1 MNNKNNPATAA
12 GSSTKLYIVAVDSG
26 GTFSDC
32 VIIGEKGLT
41 VRGKALSTPKD
52 PSLGVVEAV
61 NNAAS
66 VLNMSARDLLSR
78 SAVFG
83 HGTTISTNAILTRK
97 GARVGLIT
105 TRGHE
110 DALTIGRVHQKVAGL
125 SEDEIIN
132 VVMLEK
138 ANPPIVARSLTI
150 GVTERMDRNGR
161 VIVPLDIVE
170 VREAARELV
179 DEGVEALA
187 VCFLWSF
194 INPDHERAAKNI
206 ISDLYPD
213 LPVTISSELSPV
225 LKEYERVATTAMNAY
240 IGQLTEK
247 YLFKL
252 KNRLADYGFD
262 GSLNVMSCAG
272 GLMSIAETA
281 QKPIFAIGS
290 GPAGGAMGAVA
301 LGEALGYKNIV
312 TSDVGGTSFDVGLIV
327 NGEPVLAS
335 APVISKYHL
344 LVPMVDVVSIGAGG
358 GSVAWIEKGTGMLKV
373 GPQSAGSEPG
383 PVCYDRGG
391 SEPTVTDADLILGRL
406 DPDYFWGGK
415 MRLNKEKA
423 LAVMEEKIA
432 RPLKMNVVEAAA
444 GVVEIVDAHM
454 ADLVRKMTIGRGY
467 DPRNFVLFSFGGAGP
482 GHFGA
487 YARDVGVPLAV
498 VPEKAAVF
506 SAYGIAISD
515 TVYIEDI
522 SEPMTMPTNTPRIGE
537 IFQALEEKVVE
548 KFKGHGAEKK
558 KVNLRRFL
566 EMRYKGQVHALYCPV
581 EEKEIFSRDTE
592 AMVRTFDSIYEKKY
606 GKGTAFKEAGVEA
619 TTFRLMGVVKGPK
632 ATPPYVE
639 IAGPDPS
646 AALKGKRQVYF
657 KEARGFVPGEVFEY
671 DKLRTGNLVNGPAI
685 VEAPDTTAVIH
696 PGQQLTVDSHRN
708 LVLKLK

>member
-1 MNNKNNPATAA
+1 MTNP
-12 GSSTKLYIVAVDSG
+12 TKPYIVAVDSG

-32 VIIGEKGLT
+32 VIIGEKGRT

-52 PSLGVVEAV
+52 PSQGVVDAV
-61 NNAAS
+61 GNAAS
-66 VLNMSARDLLSR
+66 TLKMSARELLSQA
-78 SAVFG
+78 AVFG
-83 HGTTISTNAILTRK
+83 HGTTISTNAILVRT
-97 GARVGLIT
+97 GAKVGLIT
-105 TRGHE
+105 TKGHE

-132 VVMLEK
+132 VAMLEK
-138 ANPPIVARSLTI
+138 ANPPIVSRSLTI
-150 GVTERMDRNGR
+150 GVTERVDKNGK
-161 VIVPLDIVE
+161 VVVPLS
-170 VREAARELV
+170 VREVAEAVRELV
-179 DEGVEALA
+179 SEGVQALA
-187 VCFLWSF
+187 ICFLWSF
-194 INPDHERAAKNI
+194 INSEHEKTAKKIVN
-206 ISDLYPD
+206 DLFPD
-213 LPVTISSELSPV
+213 LPVTISCELSPII
-225 LKEYERVATTAMNAY
+225 KEYERVATTAMNAY

-247 YLFKL
+247 YLLKL
-252 KNRLADYGFD
+252 KKRLADNGFD

-358 GSVAWIEKGTGMLKV
+358 GSIAWIEKGTGMLKV

-391 SEPTVTDADLILGRL
+391 TQPTVTDADLILGRL

-415 MRLNKEKA
+415 MRLNQDKA
-423 LAVMEEKIA
+423 VAAMEEKIA
-432 RPLKMNVVEAAA
+432 RPLKMDVVEAAA

-467 DPRNFVLFSFGGAGP
+467 DPRNFVLFAFGGAGP
-482 GHFGA
+482 PHFAA
-487 YARDVGVPLAV
+487 YSKDVGVPLAI

-506 SAYGIAISD
+506 SAYGISISD
-515 TVYIEDI
+515 TVYIEDV
-522 SEPMTMPTNTPRIGE
+522 SEPMTMPAKTPRIEE
-537 IFQALEEKVVE
+537 IFQSLEDKVVD
-548 KFKGHGAEKK
+548 KFKGHGADRT
-558 KVNLRRFL
+558 KVSLRYFL

-581 EEKEIFSRDTE
+581 DKKEILARDTE
-592 AMVRTFDSIYEKKY
+592 AMVATFDRVYEKKY
-606 GKGTAFKEAGVEA
+606 GQGTAFKAAGVEA
-619 TTFRLMGVVKGPK
+619 TTFRVIGVVKGPK
-632 ATPPYVE
+632 AIPPRAE
-639 IAGPDPS
+639 LAGTDPKG
-646 AALKGKRQVYF
+646 ALKGKRKVYF
-657 KEARGFVPGEVFEY
+657 KATKGFVLSGVYEY
-671 DKLRTGNLVNGPAI
+671 DRLQPGNVVDGPAI

-696 PGQQLTVDSHRN
+696 PGQQMTLDGYRN
-708 LVLKLK
+708 LVLKLR

>member
-1 MNNKNNPATAA
+1 MKP
-12 GSSTKLYIVAVDSG
+12 YIVAVDSG

-32 VIIGEKGLT
+32 VVIGERGRT

-52 PSLGVVEAV
+52 PSLGVVEAAG
-61 NNAAS
+61 NAAAA
-66 VLNMSARDLLSR
+66 LNMTGRELLSR
-78 SAVFG
+78 ASVFG
-83 HGTTISTNAILTRK
+83 HGTTISTNAILTRQ
-97 GARVGLIT
+97 GAKVGLIT
-105 TRGHE
+105 TKGHE
-110 DALTIGRVHQKVAGL
+110 DALAIGRVHQKVAGL
-125 SEDEIIN
+125 TEDEIIN
-132 VVMLEK
+132 VAMLEK
-138 ANPPIVARSLTI
+138 ANPPIVPRSLTI

-161 VIVPLDIVE
+161 VVVSLDTAG
-170 VREAARELV
+170 VRQAAKYLL

-206 ISDLYPD
+206 ISDAFPG

-225 LKEYERVATTAMNAY
+225 LKEYERTATTVMNAY

-247 YLFKL
+247 YLLKL
-252 KNRLADYGFD
+252 NARLAENGFD

-272 GLMSIAETA
+272 GLMSVAETV
-281 QKPIFAIGS
+281 QKPVFAIGS
-290 GPAGGAMGAVA
+290 GPAGGAMGALA

-327 NGEPVLAS
+327 NGEPVLAG

-358 GSVAWIEKGTGMLKV
+358 GSIAWIEKGTGMLKV

-391 SEPTVTDADLILGRL
+391 VEPAVTDADLVLGRL
-406 DPDYFWGGK
+406 DPDYFWGGR
-415 MRLNKEKA
+415 MRLNKERA
-423 LAVMEEKIA
+423 LAAMEEKIA
-432 RPLKMNVVEAAA
+432 RPLKMGVVEAAA
-444 GVVEIVDAHM
+444 GIVEIVDAHM

-467 DPRNFVLFSFGGAGP
+467 DPRNFILFSFGGAGP

-487 YARDVGVPLAV
+487 YARDVGVPLAI

-515 TVYIEDI
+515 TVYIEDL
-522 SEPMTMPTNTPRIGE
+522 SEPMTMPSQNPRIAE
-537 IFQALEEKVVE
+537 IFEALEEKVVE
-548 KFKGHGAEKK
+548 KFKGHGAESRKIS
-558 KVNLRRFL
+558 LRYFL

-581 EEKEIFSRDTE
+581 EKKEILGRDTN

-619 TTFRLMGVVKGPK
+619 TTFRVMGVVKGPEL
-632 ATPPYVE
+632 APPPVE
-639 IAGPDPS
+639 LAGPDPS
-646 AALKGKRQVYF
+646 AALKGKRPVYF
-657 KEARGFVPGEVFEY
+657 KESRGFVLSEVYEY
-671 DKLRTGNLVNGPAI
+671 DRLKTGNVVDGPAI

-696 PGQQLTVDSHRN
+696 PGQQMTVDRHRN
-708 LVLKLK
+708 LVLKLR